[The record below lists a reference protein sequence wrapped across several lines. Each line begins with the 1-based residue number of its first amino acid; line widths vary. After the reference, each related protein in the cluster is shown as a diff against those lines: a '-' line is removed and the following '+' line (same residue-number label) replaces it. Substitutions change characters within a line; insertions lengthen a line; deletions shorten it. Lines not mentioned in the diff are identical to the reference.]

1 MPFSG
6 QIPAL
11 FLEGA
16 SGSSVL
22 EVFARNLF
30 ANLDTGEVYLRSG
43 DRSPI
48 LLWPAKRGDQIPV
61 QIRFVNEELD
71 GADELIALPEGW
83 GITVEGHL
91 VVGGVAQYGG
101 PVMIR
106 QTVWAEEDPGT
117 DPHYDAV
124 IDFETVGINA
134 AIGKGTG
141 AELPYIDIELDI
153 EVTVGGQKL
162 SSMNLKC
169 RVYNDHARGESET
182 PAQLG
187 YIGNGLQHGFW
198 ITGLTGGA
206 STDLDGQPTA
216 HLEYGRPLVI
226 VDVGEGPP
234 SLYKYIED
242 PDPGVTACDGVNL
255 IKPADY
261 DSEDNR
267 GLWSLRE

>member
-1 MPFSG
+1 MPFGG

-106 QTVWAEEDPGT
+106 QTLWAQEDAET

-124 IDFETVGINA
+124 IDFETTGMSPSMGSRVGMAQGASDGQSLESASILAHGGGTARRPRETQCNA
-134 AIGKGTG
+134 AGT
-141 AELPYIDIELDI
+141 
-153 EVTVGGQKL
+153 
-162 SSMNLKC
+162 
-169 RVYNDHARGESET
+169 
-182 PAQLG
+182 
-187 YIGNGLQHGFW
+187 
-198 ITGLTGGA
+198 
-206 STDLDGQPTA
+206 
-216 HLEYGRPLVI
+216 
-226 VDVGEGPP
+226 
-234 SLYKYIED
+234 
-242 PDPGVTACDGVNL
+242 
-255 IKPADY
+255 
-261 DSEDNR
+261 
-267 GLWSLRE
+267 